1 MATIEGMVM
10 RDLLRRIGHD
20 LVGRRNVEAYAVAGL
35 TFLFAMLSIIG
46 DVLPEDLRWAALFA
60 GVGLLVYRMT
70 LPSEAAAAQPLLDRA
85 SFDDVPFISRL
96 DRAREVWV
104 FAPSAVNLLNPRTC
118 HALRAT
124 VLARSDG
131 VVRVVLL
138 DPDQPDAVRLASRQ
152 LDDAVDYPIQQLR
165 PALLTTL
172 DQLRIMRSWPVAG
185 SLAYR
190 LLAFNPGFS
199 LVVIDPGERHGKIIV
214 EFHGFHNES
223 TMSRMHIEL
232 SRAQNRHWYAY
243 WIDQFDH
250 IWQAAK
256 DPDGHP

>member
-1 MATIEGMVM
+1 M

-20 LVGRRNVEAYAVAGL
+20 LANRRNVEAYAVAGL
-35 TFLFAMLSIIG
+35 TFLFAVLSTVG
-46 DVLPEDLRWAALFA
+46 DVLPEDVRWAALFA
-60 GVGLLVYRMT
+60 GVGLLVYRLT
-70 LPSEAAAAQPLLDRA
+70 LPGEAAGAQPLLDRV

-124 VLARSDG
+124 VLAKPDG
-131 VVRVVLL
+131 IVRVVLL
-138 DPDQPDAVRLASRQ
+138 DPDQPDGVRLAARQ

-165 PALLTTL
+165 PALQTTL
-172 DQLRIMRSWPVAG
+172 DQLRTMRSWPVAG

-190 LLAFNPGFS
+190 LLDFSPGFS
-199 LVVIDPGERHGKIIV
+199 LVAIDPSERHGKIIV

-223 TMSRMHIEL
+223 TLSRMHIEL
-232 SRAQNRHWYAY
+232 GRAQSRHWYTY
-243 WIDQFDH
+243 WLDQFDH

-256 DPDGHP
+256 EPEGHP